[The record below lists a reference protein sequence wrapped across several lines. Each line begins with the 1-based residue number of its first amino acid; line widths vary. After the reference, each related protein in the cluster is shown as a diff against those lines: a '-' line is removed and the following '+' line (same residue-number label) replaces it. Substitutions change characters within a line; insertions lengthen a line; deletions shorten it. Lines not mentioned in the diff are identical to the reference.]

1 MPLATD
7 LVMMGIPTQQAEL
20 LGYGD
25 QNPLDGNGTTQGTA
39 TPIPMYTTNVAMGT
53 SVGDT
58 AFILPA
64 EVLFQWPYFLLN
76 TTAEPALVYPPIG
89 AAIDDNAVNAPITVI
104 QDQAIQVVRIED
116 GRWVTWQTGRP
127 PTPEV
132 TAADVEFTPY
142 PPITADNVQT
152 AIEQTEDQILALAG
166 AISGFVPDTR
176 QINSGAG
183 LTGGG
188 DLTADRTIALNGAS
202 IASLALADTAVQP
215 ARAVNTGTGL
225 TGGGNLTADRTIAL
239 NSVSIASLAKA
250 DSAAQLN
257 VAQTWTETQVGTI
270 ALVSSSATI
279 TLDLDV
285 AQLFRID
292 SPGLGVNTVVTITNS
307 ASHVGAIGSFTGYNN
322 GTGGYTMGY
331 AASMVPIGAAAAP
344 AIPTGANAKWRIDF
358 QVVSSTEVQ
367 FTVRGVG
374 V

>member
-25 QNPLDGNGTTQGTA
+25 QNPLDGNGTMQGTA

-64 EVLFQWPYFLLN
+64 EVMFQWPYFLLN
-76 TTAEPALVYPPIG
+76 TTAEPALVYPPVG

-127 PTPEV
+127 QAATIPASDV
-132 TAADVEFTPY
+132 TFEPY
-142 PPITADNVQT
+142 PPITADNVQD
-152 AIEQTEDQILALAG
+152 AIEQVVD
-166 AISGFVPDTR
+166 GFVPETR
-176 QINSGAG
+176 SVTAGAG
-183 LTGGG
+183 LDGGG
-188 DLTADRTIALNGAS
+188 ALSADITIDLDAATLS
-202 IASLALADTAVQP
+202 SLSLADSAVQP
-215 ARAVNTGTGL
+215 GDLGSAAYAATTDFA
-225 TGGGNLTADRTIAL
+225 TAAQG
-239 NSVSIASLAKA
+239 AKA
-250 DSAAQLN
+250 DSAAQLD
-257 VAQTWTETQVGTI
+257 VAQTWTGTQVGAI
-270 ALVSSSATI
+270 ALVSSSPTI

-285 AQLFRID
+285 AQQFRID
-292 SPGLGVNTVVTITNS
+292 TPGLGVSTVVTITNL
-307 ASHVGAIGSFTGYNN
+307 ASHVGAIGNFTGYNN

-331 AASMVPIGAAAAP
+331 AGSMVPIGAAAAP

>member
-25 QNPLDGNGTTQGTA
+25 QNPLDGSGTAQVGA

-89 AAIDDNAVNAPITVI
+89 AAIDDNAVDAPITVI

-127 PTPEV
+127 PAPTV
-132 TAADVEFTPY
+132 TASDVDFTPY

-152 AIEQTEDQILALAG
+152 AIEQVQDEVTALAG
-166 AISGFVPDTR
+166 DISGFVPDTR
-176 QINSGAG
+176 QVNAG
-183 LTGGG
+183 TGLDGGG
-188 DLTADRTIALNGAS
+188 ALSTDITIDLDAATQ
-202 IASLALADTAVQP
+202 ASLALADSAVQP
-215 ARAVNTGTGL
+215 GDLGSAAYADTSDFA
-225 TGGGNLTADRTIAL
+225 TAAQG
-239 NSVSIASLAKA
+239 AKA

-257 VAQTWTETQVGTI
+257 VDQAWSKAQR
-270 ALVSSSATI
+270 AASATALSI
-279 TLDLDV
+279 SGGTVTWNLADGNFRELSVTASFTLNLPSDIATHARQSGYIVLTNTGSFTMSV
-285 AQLFRID
+285 AAGIVPF
-292 SPGLGVNTVVTITNS
+292 NS
-307 ASHVGAIGSFTGYNN
+307 ASLFTIAPGSGAITVLTYLVNAA
-322 GTGGYTMGY
+322 GTAMTISGGGWNV
-331 AASMVPIGAAAAP
+331 AL
-344 AIPTGANAKWRIDF
+344 
-358 QVVSSTEVQ
+358 
-367 FTVRGVG
+367 
-374 V
+374 

>member
-7 LVMMGIPTQQAEL
+7 LVSMGIPTQQAEL

-76 TTAEPALVYPPIG
+76 TTPEPALVYPPIG

-104 QDQAIQVVRIED
+104 QDQAIEVVRIED

-127 PTPEV
+127 PTPTV

-142 PPITADNVQT
+142 APITADNVQD
-152 AIEQTEDQILALAG
+152 AIEQVVDEIG
-166 AISGFVPDTR
+166 GFVPDTR
-176 QINSGAG
+176 AVNTGTG

-188 DLTADRTIALNGAS
+188 DLSADRTIALDSSS
-202 IASLALADTAVQP
+202 IASLLKADTAVQP

-225 TGGGNLTADRTIAL
+225 TGGGDLSANRTIAL
-239 NSVSIASLAKA
+239 DSASIASLLKA

-257 VAQTWTETQVGTI
+257 VDQAWSKAQR
-270 ALVSSSATI
+270 AASATALSI
-279 TLDLDV
+279 SGGTVTWNLADGNFRELSVTGNFTLNLPSDIASYPRQSGYIILSNTGAFTMAV
-285 AQLFRID
+285 AAGIV
-292 SPGLGVNTVVTITNS
+292 PYNS
-307 ASHVGAIGSFTGYNN
+307 ASLFTIAQGSGAITVLTYVVNAA
-322 GTGGYTMGY
+322 GTAMVLAAGGW
-331 AASMVPIGAAAAP
+331 
-344 AIPTGANAKWRIDF
+344 N
-358 QVVSSTEVQ
+358 VSL
-367 FTVRGVG
+367 
-374 V
+374 